1 MVKVVE
7 GEKEEKVVRGTTQ
20 TAAATALI
28 VVIQDIGLGSALI
41 QDASLGLALGAEIH
55 HTR

>member
-28 VVIQDIGLGSALI
+28 VVIQDIGLGSVLS